1 MRLISSRA
9 LMGDALNGRAVNVIG
24 WVTTV
29 AILGASADLIA
40 ASLPQSG

>member
-29 AILGASADLIA
+29 AISGASAGLIA
-40 ASLPQSG
+40 TSLPQSR